1 MDMEK
6 DILICRS
13 KANNNTTTT
22 TKKNIA
28 VRYM

>member
-1 MDMEK
+1 MDIEK
-6 DILICRS
+6 DICRS

>member
-6 DILICRS
+6 DICRS

-22 TKKNIA
+22 TTKKNIA

>member
-1 MDMEK
+1 MDIEK
-6 DILICRS
+6 DICRS

-22 TKKNIA
+22 TKRNIA

>member
-6 DILICRS
+6 DICRS

-22 TKKNIA
+22 TKRNIV

>member
-6 DILICRS
+6 DICRS